1 MLAIIK
7 LNTIKVLDSRALINS
22 DISHDEFKIERLQ
35 QFIRDFNLFIKQSCH
50 NVGSVEKK
58 KKKKKKK
65 TRSEKTNKRN
75 LMLFSKCMV
84 CNSKKLRFITEQKT
98 GLLSSLGL
106 KTFLF

>member
-50 NVGSVEKK
+50 NVGSVDKIQK
-58 KKKKKKK
+58 VKKK

>member
-50 NVGSVEKK
+50 NVGSVDKIQK
-58 KKKKKKK
+58 VKQKA
-65 TRSEKTNKRN
+65 RSEKTNKRN
-75 LMLFSKCMV
+75 LMLFSRCMV

-98 GLLSSLGL
+98 GLLTSLGL